1 MWTEI
6 NPLVEGQVL
15 ITVFNSIYFILFW
28 LMQWTFFITNG
39 HQVSW
44 KRLLGA
50 EYMQYHSLNP
60 WEYALM
66 IDYREF
72 IPEIAA
78 ISLANGPNCNQND
91 YIVFP
96 FLMCLI

>member
-44 KRLLGA
+44 KKSTCNTTVWTHERMLLWLII
-50 EYMQYHSLNP
+50 ESL
-60 WEYALM
+60 
-66 IDYREF
+66 YRR
-72 IPEIAA
+72 
-78 ISLANGPNCNQND
+78 
-91 YIVFP
+91 
-96 FLMCLI
+96 

>member
-1 MWTEI
+1 
-6 NPLVEGQVL
+6 
-15 ITVFNSIYFILFW
+15 
-28 LMQWTFFITNG
+28 MQSADFLTNG

-60 WEYALM
+60 REHALM